1 MPYKVHGSLDGNKGN
16 LHADFPQA
24 KKYIFFKPT
33 PKTIYVDNTK
43 IAENEYNLS
52 LRSIIREIDI

>member
-1 MPYKVHGSLDGNKGN
+1 MSIAHWTATKATYMPT
-16 LHADFPQA
+16 FP
-24 KKYIFFKPT
+24 KPKIIFFKPT
-33 PKTIYVDNTK
+33 PKTNYVDNTK